1 MAPASATPP
10 TQPGPTLILRAHQID
25 LGPLSRSSGA
35 HLLPQHHSPHS
46 LSPSYSPFSRSP
58 TSLVLG
64 PTPIQ
69 TQTNPSVSSSPLLL
83 SPLPQLF
90 PRTYLLPC
98 GPAHQD
104 PVPPPSPFPL
114 GRPKSLVDTPLP
126 AAPLA
131 QPRPRPALQWPR
143 PLVPPPAAPPPA
155 ASTFDVFPWEPAGV
169 GDRMPAR
176 LRVGGGSWRRRGQRG
191 DREPAAHG
199 ARGGGIAQVAA
210 ARLLKR
216 QELPR
221 PPRVAPGPSARCAQP
236 PQSGHSRPWALSF
249 TRSTR
254 GAHPNVSHFARRVP
268 PSLLESP
275 EHLGFVQS
283 AQVGGEPVLSGGDLC
298 TYSLLCLPEAYVL
311 RRT

>member
-1 MAPASATPP
+1 M
-10 TQPGPTLILRAHQID
+10 
-25 LGPLSRSSGA
+25 
-35 HLLPQHHSPHS
+35 
-46 LSPSYSPFSRSP
+46 
-58 TSLVLG
+58 LG

-69 TQTNPSVSSSPLLL
+69 TQTNPSVSSSPLFL

-90 PRTYLLPC
+90 SWTYLLPC

-104 PVPPPSPFPL
+104 TVPPPLAFPAGVSQIL
-114 GRPKSLVDTPLP
+114 GPRSSPLP

-176 LRVGGGSWRRRGQRG
+176 LRVGGGSWRRGGQRG

-210 ARLLKR
+210 AGLLKR

-236 PQSGHSRPWALSF
+236 PNSGHLRPWVLGF
-249 TRSTR
+249 TRSTK
-254 GAHPNVSHFARRVP
+254 GAHPNVSHFARRIP
-268 PSLLESP
+268 PPLLESP
-275 EHLGFVQS
+275 EHPRFAQS
-283 AQVGGEPVLSGGDLC
+283 AEVGGETVLSGGELC
-298 TYSLLCLPEAYVL
+298 PYSSDYPLSTLPS
-311 RRT
+311 